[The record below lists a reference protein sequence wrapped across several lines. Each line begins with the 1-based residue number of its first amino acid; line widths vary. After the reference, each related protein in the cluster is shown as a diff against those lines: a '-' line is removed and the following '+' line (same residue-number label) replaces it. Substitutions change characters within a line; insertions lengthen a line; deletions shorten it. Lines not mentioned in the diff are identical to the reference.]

1 MIAALRR
8 AKWTGSVLQDGV
20 FTIPS
25 QNRMK
30 PPHSSYCHDTSISIS
45 HSFTVI
51 LAVFVICDLSEPS
64 QLPPILQHLSAPSC
78 IADNALLNNPT
89 YAGGHGREADAESK
103 GK

>member
-1 MIAALRR
+1 MSVIPDKATMIAALHS
-8 AKWTGSVLQDGV
+8 AKWTDLQDGV

-30 PPHSSYCHDTSISIS
+30 PHHDFYCHDTSISIS

-64 QLPPILQHLSAPSC
+64 QLPPI
-78 IADNALLNNPT
+78 
-89 YAGGHGREADAESK
+89 
-103 GK
+103 